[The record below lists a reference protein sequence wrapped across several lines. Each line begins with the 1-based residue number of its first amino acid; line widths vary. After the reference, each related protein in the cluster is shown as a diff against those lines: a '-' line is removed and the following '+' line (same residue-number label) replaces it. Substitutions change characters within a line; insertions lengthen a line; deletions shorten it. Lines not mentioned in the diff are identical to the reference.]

1 MIGLQVFGSTGNVPG
16 LSDVFGSNFRFM
28 IAAGLVSTPL
38 AKIEPF
44 SSNDGKVPFAGS
56 MKSGTFAS
64 ASSGES

>member
-1 MIGLQVFGSTGNVPG
+1 
-16 LSDVFGSNFRFM
+16 M
-28 IAAGLVSTPL
+28 IAAGLVSAPL

-56 MKSGTFAS
+56 MKSLTLAS